1 MNSNRPWKNFLIS
14 LNGQLALTDNHF
26 HNSTFQMR
34 DTFSYTLHEVAKSI
48 PNIFIIVADISP
60 AASMEPFRKEF
71 PDRFYNVGVSEQSM
85 ISLCTGLALR
95 GCNPF
100 AYTIAPFAIYRPFEH
115 IRVELCYQNLP
126 VTIVGVGAGVAYSVA
141 GATHNAIEDIGI
153 MSALPNM
160 SIIAPCDPEELKPA
174 IWACANHNGTVY
186 LRLGK
191 AGEPILTK
199 NAPEPFEFKKIR
211 KIKDGSKVAIVGYG
225 PILSMAFEAADHHH
239 KKTGVEPAI
248 FSVHTLKPID
258 NERIRSILNE
268 YERVI
273 VLEEAT
279 PPGSLAGQVKQIAW
293 DFQVSC
299 KIRNIGLKDQFI
311 KCYGTKTE
319 LLAAHGVTMDA
330 LLNQFT
336 N

>member
-1 MNSNRPWKNFLIS
+1 
-14 LNGQLALTDNHF
+14 
-26 HNSTFQMR
+26 MR
-34 DTFSYTLHEVAKSI
+34 DTFSYTLHEVAKRV

-95 GCNPF
+95 GCHPF

-126 VTIVGVGAGVAYSVA
+126 VTIVGIGAGVAYSVS
-141 GATHNAIEDIGI
+141 GATHNAIEDIGV

-174 IWACANHNGTVY
+174 IWACTNQKGPVY

-191 AGEPILTK
+191 SGEPVLTR
-199 NAPEPFEFKKIR
+199 NAPEPFEFGKIR
-211 KIKDGSKVAIVGYG
+211 KIKAGSGVAVVGYG
-225 PILSMAFEAADHHH
+225 PILSMAFEAAEQHQM
-239 KKTGVEPAI
+239 KTGVEAAI
-248 FSVHTLKPID
+248 FSAHTLKPLDTECIK
-258 NERIRSILNE
+258 SILSE

-273 VLEEAT
+273 ILEETT
-279 PPGSLAGQVKQIAW
+279 PSGNLAGQIKQIAW
-293 DFQVSC
+293 DLHANC
-299 KIRNIGLKDQFI
+299 RIRSLGLIDQFI

-319 LLAAHGVTMDA
+319 VLAAHGVTMNA
-330 LLNQFT
+330 LLDQFI